1 MGRFGSPSL
10 GYHAEE
16 DDHDI
21 PELNKCPSCGAFFEG
36 DVCPICKTVCPEE
49 MKAGNRV
56 KVKKKRKK
64 QKSVGYKIP
73 PVWYLQTWFI
83 LLMLFVSRFIGIILI
98 WMSDWKKWVKITVT
112 VLALCG
118 SYLVGLVLYP
128 LLGLIYQQKPVE
140 YVNYDI
146 PESAYREQC
155 DTLDYEDMMR
165 EPNAYADRYMVL
177 TLTVQSV
184 KYLDGYGVTFTGDAL
199 LATDSAGN
207 AYIVYDCRRDGKS
220 ILAGDTVTVFGQF
233 GYVGVESAFDAY
245 VKYPIVYGAY
255 VDLAG

>member
-10 GYHAEE
+10 GYHADE

-36 DVCPICKTVCPEE
+36 DICPICKTVCPEE
-49 MKAGNRV
+49 MKAGNRA

-83 LLMLFVSRFIGIILI
+83 LLMLFVSRFIGIILV

-118 SYLVGLVLYP
+118 SYFVGVVLYP
-128 LLGLIYQQKPVE
+128 LLGLINQPKPVE

-146 PESAYREQC
+146 SESEYREQC
-155 DTLDYEDMMR
+155 DALDYEDMMR
-165 EPNAYADRYMVL
+165 DPNAYADRYMTL

-184 KYLDGYGVTFTGDAL
+184 KYLNGFGVSFTGDAL

-207 AYIVYDCRRDGKS
+207 AYVVYDCRKDGMS
-220 ILAGDTVTVFGQF
+220 ILTGDTVTVFGQF
-233 GYVGVESAFDAY
+233 GYVGVMDAFEPY